1 LTVDAACRCE
11 WNSNHSWVYATSASS
26 GQADGRGVGV
36 CQSVNRACWCVLWW
50 MKSRRTVGS
59 FLVARKRRC
68 QSWHR
73 DRIVRRSNGYVDIA
87 MTMAHRSRNVCC
99 WTERWRWTDRVGVL
113 SSVRARVCVCV
124 CVCVCVSP
132 SLSLSHSV
140 SIFSPVAHSHI
151 NKSIR
156 VFHRIIFLRDRFHL
170 HDMRCR
176 TNCNM
181 ESTIE
186 IVVFNRRKLTNQSN
200 MRRIID
206 YDWSIFYN
214 LSLFTMC
221 SLFSVSYF
229 VTFCFFLIFS
239 VLLTIVFLAIFLVS
253 FEIR

>member
-1 LTVDAACRCE
+1 VSIR
-11 WNSNHSWVYATSASS
+11 
-26 GQADGRGVGV
+26 
-36 CQSVNRACWCVLWW
+36 QSCVLVRAV
-50 MKSRRTVGS
+50 MDEVTTSGRFLFGGKKTALSVVTSRSDCATLQRLRG
-59 FLVARKRRC
+59 
-68 QSWHR
+68 HR
-73 DRIVRRSNGYVDIA
+73 DDDGSPLTQRVLLNG
-87 MTMAHRSRNVCC
+87 TLTLNGSRG
-99 WTERWRWTDRVGVL
+99 RLIFRARARA
-113 SSVRARVCVCV
+113 RARVCVCV

-214 LSLFTMC
+214 LSLFTVC

-239 VLLTIVFLAIFLVS
+239 VLLTIVFLAIFFVS